1 MNKTVK
7 WILIAVAIIA
17 AIALIIMLIL
27 NLSKPAATVPP
38 NPNPSPSPGS
48 GIPGILNQIFSSDW
62 IKNIFGGGN
71 MAPPACQTSNPG
83 FDNNGYYTRK
93 CGGVPGG
100 GGANC
105 NPDDPG
111 KDMNG
116 FKTSQCGG

>member
-7 WILIAVAIIA
+7 WILIAVAIMIGL
-17 AIALIIMLIL
+17 ALVIVLIL
-27 NLSKPAATVPP
+27 NLSKPATPPP
-38 NPNPSPSPGS
+38 NPNPNPGPGS

-62 IKNIFGGGN
+62 IKNLFGGGS
-71 MAPPACQTSNPG
+71 MAAPACQASNPG

-100 GGANC
+100 GNANC
-105 NPDDPG
+105 DPDNPG

-116 FKTSQCGG
+116 FSSSQCGG